1 MKCKRCYGKMYKTSS
16 WKMGSYFVEC
26 VKCGTTD
33 LIQDKTYQRKN
44 FNNAK
49 TI

>member
-1 MKCKRCYGKMYKTSS
+1 MYKTSS

-26 VKCGTTD
+26 VKCGTVD
-33 LIQDKTYQRKN
+33 LLSNKPYERKN
-44 FNNAK
+44 LNNAK